1 MRFAVFVFSVLLIF
15 STTYAYAVAWVPAAV
30 GGIVNMGGKFLKV
43 ANKKGLLGHS
53 ATWVAGYC
61 TANKKKC
68 LEALGEV
75 GDLAEDWLEDP
86 NTDTSQVFYI
96 STNNDCTGVYT
107 HQTFDA
113 CLGDFA
119 KNLAKINHPSFNVT
133 LVKTNVP
140 KVTKDDRNYCIS
152 TISKN
157 GHRFSHVQTI
167 GNRVE
172 VYQDKLF
179 FTSHIWNGQAVVYC
193 GQDETKDKEYTEEQI
208 QKIIN
213 NLSETEINTVIN
225 NYGDQIDI
233 DKYCQESGSCDELS
247 KEFGDEVTKNQNKYD
262 IDKINKANCLV
273 ENGKIVS
280 CDNAKLEIEEENENE
295 DEDEDEKTFCDT
307 SDLTKEICEYLD
319 WVDDEPEE
327 KEDQKVEVEDEEEKP
342 LDDDIIDVDKTCPPP
357 EEIHITMPW
366 GYATT
371 VVFDYKPY
379 CDFAEKINPYMVA
392 TGGLM
397 AMYTVAGVRR
407 F

>member
-75 GDLAEDWLEDP
+75 GDLAEDWLEEDQES
-86 NTDTSQVFYI
+86 DYSGLVFV
-96 STNNDCTGVYT
+96 TNQGGPRASFNNPSDMCKHSLSNVYT
-107 HQTFDA
+107 QTTYV
-113 CLGDFA
+113 
-119 KNLAKINHPSFNVT
+119 NVDDHW
-133 LVKTNVP
+133 VYDKG
-140 KVTKDDRNYCIS
+140 TKDYKAGDYVVCKGDVKFLGGALNAHGIS
-152 TISKN
+152 SD
-157 GHRFSHVQTI
+157 GW
-167 GNRVE
+167 VE
-172 VYQDKLF
+172 AKQPNED
-179 FTSHIWNGQAVVYC
+179 
-193 GQDETKDKEYTEEQI
+193 TKDKEQQKQEQI

-213 NLSETEINTVIN
+213 NLSDTEINTIIN
-225 NYGDQIDI
+225 NYSTEIDI
-233 DKYCQESGSCDELS
+233 DKYCNESGSCDELS

-280 CDNAKLEIEEENENE
+280 CDNAKLEIEEENEE
-295 DEDEDEKTFCDT
+295 TDTSTDEDEKTFCDT